1 MVKMYKS
8 SNIFGI
14 VGSSL
19 NPNLKRNEIII
30 WDDQIKKVI
39 YKYKFKKEVINLEL
53 TEDSIIIVCYS
64 VIYVFDFKNFQL
76 IDIINTGPNPKGL
89 MAISHDER
97 TIIVYP
103 STEDKN
109 GKLTIKNYKLK
120 SFLYLNPDQNDIDC
134 FALSN
139 DGLFL
144 ATLGKA
150 SEFIRI
156 YETRT
161 GEKLNDLY
169 KGKEGKGKKESN
181 KYISIS
187 NNNHFLSFAYK
198 EGMIDI
204 WTLKSA
210 KKGNKDDE
218 KYNQK
223 IDINASNIHAGFLTK
238 REESFIYG
246 NLSDSNSEYKF
257 IKFGNEKNSLVD
269 LFVVTSNGKF
279 HHAQFKEEKI
289 KKKKELFIKN
299 TRNLFETNS

>member
-19 NPNLKRNEIII
+19 NPNLKRNEVII
-30 WDDQIKKVI
+30 WDDQIKNII
-39 YKYKFKKEVINLEL
+39 YKYKLKKEVINLEL
-53 TEDSIIIVCYS
+53 TEDSIIIVCFS

-97 TIIVYP
+97 KIIVYP
-103 STEDKN
+103 STEDKR
-109 GKLTIKNYKLK
+109 GKLTIKNYKLN
-120 SFLYLNPDQNDIDC
+120 SFLYLNPDENDIDC
-134 FALSN
+134 FAMSY

-161 GEKLNDLY
+161 GLKLYDLY
-169 KGKEGKGKKESN
+169 KGKEGKEKKDFN
-181 KYISIS
+181 KFISIS
-187 NNNHFLSFAYK
+187 NNNHFLCFAYK
-198 EGMIDI
+198 EGKIDI
-204 WTLKSA
+204 WSLKS
-210 KKGNKDDE
+210 KKGDTIN
-218 KYNQK
+218 NQT
-223 IDINASNIHAGFLTK
+223 ININASNIHAGFWTK

-257 IKFGNEKNSLVD
+257 IKFGDEKNSLVD

-279 HHAQFKEEKI
+279 HHAQFKDEKNT
-289 KKKKELFIKN
+289 KKKELFIKSV
-299 TRNLFETNS
+299 RNLFETNS